1 MKLCQK
7 LLAFGLLFLLGF
19 GAITVACFAK
29 THFSARDLIVHCT
42 NINKGDIL
50 PFPKGCATPVEIV
63 DNVFT
68 FVNAQGV
75 LETYV
80 IVTKR
85 DGTFQYYEV
94 NHS

>member
-1 MKLCQK
+1 M
-7 LLAFGLLFLLGF
+7 LFSVGF
-19 GAITVACFAK
+19 CAIVVTCVAK
-29 THFSARDLIVHCT
+29 THYSARDLLIHCT
-42 NINKGDIL
+42 NINKGNIL
-50 PFPKGCATPVEIV
+50 PYPSGCARPVEVI

-68 FVNAQGV
+68 FVNAQGA

-80 IVTKR
+80 IVSKR